1 MKGTVTRLCS
11 PDHIRIPD
19 EMLSVEVNPAAVEDA
34 LRRLS
39 LRYAAQTHTRIVEK
53 GDVVICRADAADYP
67 DGRGILLY
75 TGLDIPGAEEAVR
88 AVLGQQVG
96 ASFSAALAGR
106 TVRLTITENVRL
118 CPAEITDGLVASI
131 GLEDVLTVVDY
142 RRYTREKLR
151 ADQSTEKC
159 KLAVGWLVTQMLEG
173 STFAYDE
180 AALEA
185 YLSAHMAEYQA
196 ECEADGV
203 EISEAEIRSGMIAQ
217 FRQGWLAEAYCQH
230 CGIGID
236 QSAVAEQT
244 DQMLEM
250 MQLMGENVPDR
261 ETVLEDTRRSA
272 YCIEMFAALEK
283 RVKAKM
289 GG

>member
-11 PDHIRIPD
+11 PEDICIP
-19 EMLSVEVNPAAVEDA
+19 EELLTVEVSAAEVEDA

-39 LRYAAQTHTRIVEK
+39 LRYAEKTRTQTVEK
-53 GDVVICRADAADYP
+53 GDVVTCRADAADYP
-67 DGRGILLY
+67 DGRSILLY
-75 TGLDIPGAEEAVR
+75 TGLDIPGAEAAVQ
-88 AVLGQQVG
+88 AVLGMQVG
-96 ASFSAALAGR
+96 ASFSAELAGK

-118 CPAEITDGLVASI
+118 CPAEITDGLVASL
-131 GLEDVLTVVDY
+131 GLEDVRTVADY

-151 ADQSTEKC
+151 DAQITEKS
-159 KLAVGWLVTQMLEG
+159 KMTVGWLADQMLEG

-203 EISEAEIRSGMIAQ
+203 EISEAEIRSGMITQ

-230 CGIGID
+230 CGIRID